1 MSIQNFRKKFSNNH
15 ILYTVIFLFL
25 FFFVRELYI
34 TSSWRNHLSQN
45 FNWVVSNSLNQDIKL
60 NLKLLDL
67 SLNEKEWYTNIL
79 AKNKSNFYFNNIK
92 SGSEK
97 LTQISK
103 QSGNSEKF
111 LDLVNELNISISK
124 MQIDIKNT
132 NPNVETL
139 LIDTKRLKGTTK
151 NIEHI
156 LNTFKVNLQQ
166 KNISLLYNQII
177 ISTIILFLAILIVLF
192 LWFRRIRMLNN
203 KKSNLTLLLNTFIQ
217 GKSLK
222 KNKLTSQK
230 LNQELEYETLMQFQ
244 NKMFLYSE
252 ALEKK
257 DIHKAQE
264 LMPFE
269 KESPIGQKYL
279 SFTQKI
285 NDLLEETN
293 IEKNKNIDLLKFRQE
308 LSVIEKL
315 LRENSGSK
323 DLYIKLLKE
332 LISFLDLN
340 QGGIFL
346 TEKDENDEYFLE
358 LKASFAYNTERKNK
372 KTIAFKEG
380 LIGTAAYE
388 QNIIILDEIP
398 SNYLEINSG
407 LGEIPPKYLF
417 ILPIIYEDETLAV
430 IELASFNPL
439 NNAELDFLKN
449 LTDTVSLFIAS
460 SSKNSLKLRINNDK
474 LFDFINKIDSN
485 EYLSIDSLINQTI
498 QETFGIA
505 IFDKNNILINY
516 TRHFQNDIPFPLH
529 TNKTELADIIR
540 INDVNFDLFK
550 FNEVDSNN
558 IFPNFKTI
566 KEIKYNIK
574 RAETTNNKQI
584 IILFRLFT

>member
-151 NIEHI
+151 NIEHF
-156 LNTFKVNLQQ
+156 LNTFKVNFQQ

-177 ISTIILFLAILIVLF
+177 ISIIILFLAILIVLF

-222 KNKLTSQK
+222 KNKLTSLN
-230 LNQELEYETLMQFQ
+230 LNQELEYEALMQFQ
-244 NKMFLYSE
+244 YKMFLYAE
-252 ALEKK
+252 ALEKQ
-257 DIHKAQE
+257 DINKAQE

-346 TEKDENDEYFLE
+346 TKKDENDEYFLE

-485 EYLSIDSLINQTI
+485 EYLSVDSLINQTI